1 FFSSLLTPHSSLS
14 SELLTPRSIMP
25 HDVIT
30 FGEAMIRLSPP
41 NFRRLEQARS
51 LDVQVGGAELNTAVA
66 LARLG
71 RKTARV
77 SRLTANPLGRL
88 IANQAREAGVSS
100 EHVVWTPE
108 DRVGLYFLEFGA
120 APRASSVMYDRKDT
134 AIAAIQPGMVPW
146 PRVFAGAKWFHVTG
160 ITPALSASAA
170 ETTREALQAARVA
183 GVQTSMDLNYR
194 VKLWSQAE
202 AGRCMTELMQF
213 CDVLVTTE
221 EDIERVFGITGKD
234 YEEAA
239 ARVADRFP
247 LKVVA
252 ITLRENPLVWK
263 NTWTAIAY
271 QQGRVLRTRTY
282 EVEIVDR
289 LGAGDSFAAGL
300 IHGLLDG
307 DLQKALDYGVA
318 ASALKHSIPGDFA
331 WITRAEVEALLK
343 GPGLR
348 ISR

>member
-1 FFSSLLTPHSSLS
+1 
-14 SELLTPRSIMP
+14 MP

-71 RKTARV
+71 RSTAWV
-77 SRLTANPLGRL
+77 SRLTDNPLGRL
-88 IANQAREAGVSS
+88 IANQAREAGVST
-100 EHVVWTPE
+100 EHVVWSPE
-108 DRVGLYFLEFGA
+108 DRVGVYFLEFGA
-120 APRASSVMYDRKDT
+120 APRASSVLYDRKDT
-134 AIAAIQPGMVPW
+134 AVAAIRPGMVAW
-146 PRVFAGAKWFHVTG
+146 SKVFTGVKWFHVTG
-160 ITPALSASAA
+160 ITPALSPTAA
-170 ETTREALQAARVA
+170 ETTREALQAARAA
-183 GVQTSMDLNYR
+183 GVKTSIDLNYR

-202 AGRCMTELMQF
+202 AGRWMSELMQL
-213 CDVLVTTE
+213 CDVLITTE
-221 EDIERVFGITGKD
+221 EDIERVFGITGKN

-247 LKVVA
+247 LHTVA

-263 NTWTAIAY
+263 NNWTAIAY
-271 QQGRVLRTRTY
+271 QDGKVLRTRIY

-289 LGAGDSFAAGL
+289 LGAGDCFAAGM

-307 DLQKALDYGVA
+307 DLQKGLDYGVA